1 MANEVF
7 VGIDVAKDHL
17 DVAVRPSGES
27 YTMEHTSQGINE
39 LAWNLNELRPNLIVL
54 EASGGF
60 EHALTIA
67 LAEEGL
73 PVVVVNARQTR
84 DFAKATGRLAKTDRI
99 DAIVLAQFAETVRPQ
114 LRELPDAKQRTLSAL
129 LSRRRQLIEMIT
141 AEGNR
146 LATCTDALVRADIE
160 AHLAYLHSRRDQ
172 LDQELDEAVQAD
184 PNWSFKAELLRSVPG
199 VGAVLATCLLAELP
213 ELGKLSNKRIAALV
227 GVAPIN
233 RDSGRWRG
241 RRATWGGRGGV
252 RSTLYMAALVATRRN
267 PLIRTFYQR
276 LLARGKSKKVALVA
290 CMRKLLVILNAMVR
304 DSTPWMA
311 NGQVAL
317 GA

>member
-1 MANEVF
+1 MANEIF
-7 VGIDVAKDHL
+7 VGIDVSKDHL
-17 DVAVRPSGES
+17 DVAVRPGGES
-27 YTMEHTSQGINE
+27 YTINHTSQGIAELVKKLSE
-39 LAWNLNELRPNLIVL
+39 LAPHLIVL
-54 EASGGF
+54 EASGGL
-60 EHALTIA
+60 ERPMTIA

-99 DAIVLAQFAETVRPQ
+99 DAKVLAQFAETVRPQ
-114 LRELPDAKQRTLSAL
+114 LRDLPDAKQRTLSAL

-141 AEGNR
+141 AERNR
-146 LATCTDALVRADIE
+146 LTACAEPAVRADLE
-160 AHLAYLHSRRDQ
+160 AHLAYLQCRRDK
-172 LDQELDEAVQAD
+172 LDQELYEVVKAD
-184 PNWSFKAELLRSVPG
+184 PTWSFKSQLLRSVPG
-199 VGAVLATCLLAELP
+199 VGPVLTMCLLSELP
-213 ELGKLSNKRIAALV
+213 ELGKLSSKHIAALV

-241 RRATWGGRGGV
+241 HRGTWGGRGGV

-276 LLARGKSKKVALVA
+276 LLARGKPKKVALVA
-290 CMRKLLVILNAMVR
+290 CMRKLLVMLNAMVR

-311 NGQVAL
+311 NGQVAR